1 MNAELALVLALLA
14 AAVTMFALNKPR
26 MDAVALLMLVLLP
39 FTGAITMSE
48 ALAGFADANVVLIA
62 LLFVIGEG
70 LVRTGWRSGLAT
82 GWSPRPAAARR
93 VCSSS

>member
-1 MNAELALVLALLA
+1 
-14 AAVTMFALNKPR
+14 MFARSKPR
-26 MDAVALLMLVLLP
+26 MDAVALLMLAILP
-39 FTGAITMSE
+39 LTGVITMNE

-70 LVRTGWRSGLAT
+70 WSAPASRSGSAT

-93 VCSSS
+93 GCPSS